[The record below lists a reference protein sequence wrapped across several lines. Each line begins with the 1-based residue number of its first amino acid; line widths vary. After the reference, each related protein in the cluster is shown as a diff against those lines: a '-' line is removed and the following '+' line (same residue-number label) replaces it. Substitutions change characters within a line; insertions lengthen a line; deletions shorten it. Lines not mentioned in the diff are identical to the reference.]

1 MDFLEIL
8 MDPMELNGDSME
20 IWDFLWVFFEILM
33 GILWVC
39 FRRFYGTY
47 L

>member
-20 IWDFLWVFFEILM
+20 ILDFLSFFFGILM